1 MLACLLSRSSSSFL
15 DRKIV
20 SASSAAAPT
29 AAAAAPEAPTALV
42 GDIKLPTHST
52 GGVSRLLRSI
62 TTQGYIARRTTEY
75 APRPFIQR
83 GANSDPSDT
92 SRQALDA
99 PMAQGSAASASSP
112 RKGHGADEPKPRSP
126 RTVMVVDRISAS
138 PTVLEYERSL
148 SAGRLSSDSATA
160 TASND
165 SAQAQLRVT
174 RHGDELSSSADDEHG
189 QRIPLDDDDRKIVS
203 DGRMAGDHD
212 DDESS
217 HSSDASDSDGEG
229 DENDDDD
236 DESTD
241 DDGGD
246 DEEDRDG
253 QQEDFGLLDPVEVN
267 DQRWSELS
275 FDPFEEPDSPL
286 NIILGAPLE
295 GDDQPSIEAAT
306 VHKLIQRCTNHQVPG
321 FDFLNTFV
329 LMFEY
334 ASSSPADLMQLLAF
348 RFDRVTTV
356 PAAYSGEQI
365 KTWERTYKLPR
376 ILRVIN
382 FFKVCHE
389 SQTKSTTSRERERER
404 ERESRV

>member
-1 MLACLLSRSSSSFL
+1 
-15 DRKIV
+15 
-20 SASSAAAPT
+20 
-29 AAAAAPEAPTALV
+29 
-42 GDIKLPTHST
+42 
-52 GGVSRLLRSI
+52 
-62 TTQGYIARRTTEY
+62 
-75 APRPFIQR
+75 
-83 GANSDPSDT
+83 
-92 SRQALDA
+92 
-99 PMAQGSAASASSP
+99 MAQGSAASASSP
-112 RKGHGADEPKPRSP
+112 RKAHGADEPKPRSP

-229 DENDDDD
+229 DENDDD

-389 SQTKSTTSRERERER
+389 SQTKSTTSRERESVCVCVESNLLSRR
-404 ERESRV
+404 LGSTHIQSTFVTMRRFSKSFATLSRRVLSHSIRRWPRTSSTLSSVNSRVTRWQPLNMPTPSAVPPPRSRPS